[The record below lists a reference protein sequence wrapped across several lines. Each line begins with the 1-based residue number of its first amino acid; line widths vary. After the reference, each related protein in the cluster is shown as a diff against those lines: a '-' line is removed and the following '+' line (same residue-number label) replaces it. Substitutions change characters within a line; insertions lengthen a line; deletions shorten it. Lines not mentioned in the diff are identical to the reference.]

1 MSGYSLNPNAVEF
14 SFPNENSSSWNAQA
28 IDFVPFEPSPP
39 PPKSSSPPIRAP
51 VPEVQKPLKKIYTYE
66 VLISL
71 RESNRQL
78 PEGISIPDTY
88 SKTGSKAKNTKKGSQ
103 GSQGSQASKPSAI
116 KRAENQLNNLSILVK
131 TEKPFT
137 EMVKKQADEHEKKS
151 REIRSILNKLTDRNF
166 EKLLI
171 ELTSFQYDQ
180 QLLGN
185 LTNFIFER
193 ATAMNFPK
201 LYSKLCQALRANF
214 KEKNISSIFRK
225 SIVEKCREC
234 FYNEDT
240 PMEND
245 KLMEAEFKRRRRLIG
260 NIKFIALLHQAK
272 MIKSEIMFE
281 CFEVLLEPKSLSDE
295 TLETCITL
303 FKDTCPILIG
313 RFPED
318 IHKYYEKMVG
328 FLTSTL
334 FSRRIIFMIH
344 DLIDVKDQIMV
355 ASHVRS
361 SPVKKIVQVVQSAP
375 TESKGLNE
383 HTKQNIKNLTGMHLS
398 GMTEEDW
405 NERFQAIFTANK
417 GFTTEIIVQILK
429 HSLYENNVV
438 EKTMGLCAVI
448 KTMVKSFNLDENCV
462 QLAMLDINKDFA
474 EIMIDSPKSIDA
486 YSIMEKEFKQ
496 IRE

>member
-14 SFPNENSSSWNAQA
+14 SFPSENSSSWNAQA
-28 IDFVPFEPSPP
+28 VDFIPFEPSPP
-39 PPKSSSPPIRAP
+39 SPKPSSPPVQVSIPA
-51 VPEVQKPLKKIYTYE
+51 VQKPLKKIYTYE

-71 RESNRQL
+71 RETHKHL
-78 PEGISIPDTY
+78 PEGVSIPDTY
-88 SKTGSKAKNTKKGSQ
+88 SRTGSKTKNTKKGSQ
-103 GSQGSQASKPSAI
+103 ASKASTI

-166 EKLLI
+166 DKLLV
-171 ELTSFQYDQ
+171 ELTSVQYDQ

-201 LYSKLCQALRANF
+201 LYSKLCHALRANF

-245 KLMEAEFKRRRRLIG
+245 KFMEAEFKRRRRLIG

-272 MIKSEIMFE
+272 MIKSVIMFE
-281 CFEVLLEPKSLSDE
+281 CFEVLLDAKSLSDE

-303 FKDTCPILIG
+303 FKDTCPVLIG
-313 RFPED
+313 RYPED

-328 FLTSTL
+328 FMNSTL
-334 FSRRIIFMIH
+334 FCKRIIFMIQ
-344 DLIDVKDQIMV
+344 DLIDVKDQIMI
-355 ASHVRS
+355 ASPVRS
-361 SPVKKIVQVVQSAP
+361 SPVKKIVQPVRSVP
-375 TESKGLNE
+375 TEGKGLSDDV
-383 HTKQNIKNLTGMHLS
+383 KQNIKNLTGMHVQGLA
-398 GMTEEDW
+398 EEGW
-405 NERFQAIFTANK
+405 NERFQEIFVVNQK
-417 GFTTEIIVQILK
+417 LHTEIIVQILK
-429 HSLYENNVV
+429 HSLYEFITN
-438 EKTMGLCAVI
+438 EKTTNVCGMI
-448 KTMVKSFNLDENCV
+448 KTMVKNYQLDENSV
-462 QLAMLDINKDFA
+462 KLAMLDIKKDFG
-474 EIMIDSPKSIDA
+474 EIMIDSPMSIKCFET
-486 YSIMEKEFKQ
+486 MQNEFKQ
-496 IRE
+496 N